1 MTVRSLAAADSGI
14 QATQTML
21 DTIGNN
27 IANVDTDGYKQTTA
41 QFSDLLN
48 QQLSPAGAP
57 VPGLASTNP
66 SAVGS
71 GVQVSQISTDFGE
84 GAIVQTGVPTDVAI
98 AGNGFF
104 VVSTAGQTTYTRA
117 GNFHLDANGTLAT
130 SDGGQVQGWMAQAGG
145 AVNTAAPTTA
155 LTINLGGTVAPV
167 ATSTVALGG
176 NVPAGSTS
184 PVTTTFTA
192 YDQLGDPV
200 PVTLTFTPPAGG
212 SGSWT
217 LQGTV
222 PKVGGGTTDL
232 WATPPSVTF
241 GPNGQITAVSG
252 STGSATTGFTLP
264 AGTSPTGVPLS
275 FTFPAA
281 GTSGAVT
288 QIAGQQTIAY
298 SSQNGSAGG
307 TLESWSVGP
316 SGLITGTFSDGRSS
330 TLGQIALAGFTNPGG
345 LVSTGNLSYQASA
358 SSGQAQV
365 GPAGRGTV
373 GTLEGGALEQSN
385 VNLAG
390 QLTDLIT
397 AQTAYQAN
405 TKVVGTTAQVL
416 QSLVNMP

>member
-48 QQLSPAGAP
+48 QQLAPAGAP

-71 GVQVSQISTDFGE
+71 GVQVSQISTNFGE
-84 GAIVQTGVPTDVAI
+84 GAILRTGVPTDVAI

-104 VVSTAGQTTYTRA
+104 VVSTAGKTSYTRA

-130 SDGGQVQGWMAQAGG
+130 SGGGEVQGWMAQPGG
-145 AVNTAAPTTA
+145 AINTTAPTGA
-155 LTINLGGTVAPV
+155 LTVNLGGAVAPV

-176 NVPAGSTS
+176 NIPAGSTS

-192 YDQLGDPV
+192 YDRLGNAV
-200 PVTLTFTPPAGG
+200 PVTLTFTPPSGG

-222 PKVGGGTTDL
+222 PKAGGGTTDL

-241 GPNGQITAVSG
+241 GPDGQITAVSG
-252 STGSATTGFTLP
+252 STGTATTGFTLP
-264 AGTSPTGVPLS
+264 AGTSPSGVPLD
-275 FTFPAA
+275 FTFPPA
-281 GTSGAVT
+281 GSTGAVT
-288 QIAGQQTIAY
+288 QVAGEQTIAFG
-298 SSQNGSAGG
+298 SQNGSAGG

-316 SGLITGTFSDGRSS
+316 SGLITGTFSDGRSAD
-330 TLGQIALAGFTNPGG
+330 LGQIALAGFSNPGG

-358 SSGQAQV
+358 SSGQAQI
-365 GPAGRGTV
+365 GPAGRGAV

-390 QLTDLIT
+390 QLTDLVT

>member
-14 QATQTML
+14 QAAQTQL
-21 DTIGNN
+21 DVIGNN

-41 QFSDLLN
+41 EFSDLLN
-48 QQLSPAGAP
+48 QQLTPAGAP

-71 GVQVSQISTDFGE
+71 GVAVSQIATNFGE
-84 GAIVQTGVPTDVAI
+84 GAIIQTGVPTDVAI
-98 AGNGFF
+98 EGNGFF
-104 VVSTAGQTTYTRA
+104 VVSTAGQVSYTRA

-130 SDGGQVQGWMAQAGG
+130 ADGGEVQGWMAQPGG
-145 AVNTAAPTTA
+145 AINTTAPTTA
-155 LTINLGGTVAPV
+155 LSIDLGGTVAPV
-167 ATSTVALGG
+167 PTGTVALGG
-176 NVPAGSTS
+176 NIPAGSTS
-184 PVTTTFTA
+184 PVTTTFSA
-192 YDQLGDPV
+192 YDQLGNPV
-200 PVTLTFTPPAGG
+200 PVTLTFTPPTGG
-212 SGSWT
+212 GTAWT

-222 PKVGGGTTDL
+222 PKAGGGTTDL
-232 WATPPSVTF
+232 WATPPTVTF
-241 GPNGQITAVSG
+241 GANGQVSAVSG

-264 AGTSPTGVPLS
+264 VGTSPTGVPLS
-275 FTFPAA
+275 FTFPPA

-288 QIAGQQTIAY
+288 QIAGTQTIAY
-298 SSQNGSAGG
+298 STQNGSPGG

-330 TLGQIALAGFTNPGG
+330 SLGQIALAGFNNPGG

-365 GPAGRGTV
+365 GPAGTGTV

-390 QLTDLIT
+390 ELTDLVS
-397 AQTAYQAN
+397 AQTAYQAD
-405 TKVVGTTAQVL
+405 TKVVSTTDQVL